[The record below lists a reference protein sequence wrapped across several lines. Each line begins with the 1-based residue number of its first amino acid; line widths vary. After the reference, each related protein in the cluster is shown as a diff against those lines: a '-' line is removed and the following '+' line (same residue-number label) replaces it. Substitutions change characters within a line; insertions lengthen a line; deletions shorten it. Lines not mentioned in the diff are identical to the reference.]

1 MFAVIPTKTVN
12 AAFSKSVSCMS
23 SGLNSTLQP
32 MSLSIPGGTLNLK
45 LFQLVDYR
53 FSKWLTSF
61 VYLLY
66 KSHAQESSFSS
77 SVEIS
82 PSFSIP
88 QHLLD
93 ISFSKINSFSYA
105 GIGSLKNRVAKW

>member
-53 FSKWLTSF
+53 FSK
-61 VYLLY
+61 
-66 KSHAQESSFSS
+66 
-77 SVEIS
+77 
-82 PSFSIP
+82 
-88 QHLLD
+88 
-93 ISFSKINSFSYA
+93 
-105 GIGSLKNRVAKW
+105 